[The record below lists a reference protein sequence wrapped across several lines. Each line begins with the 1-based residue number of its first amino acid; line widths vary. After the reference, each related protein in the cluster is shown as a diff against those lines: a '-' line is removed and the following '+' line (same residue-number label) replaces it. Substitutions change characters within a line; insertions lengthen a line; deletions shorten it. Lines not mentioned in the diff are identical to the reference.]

1 MGLLDYHPQ
10 VSIQP
15 ATGTNMCVSCYAQSW
30 EDSRGVATPIYH
42 LHIGTTTVPMCE
54 RCISEIVKAAVAA
67 GLYTSPK
74 D

>member
-30 EDSRGVATPIYH
+30 EDSRGVATPFYH
-42 LHIGTTTVPMCE
+42 LHIRDRQSGCSS
-54 RCISEIVKAAVAA
+54 RAVHI
-67 GLYTSPK
+67 P
-74 D
+74 

>member
-30 EDSRGVATPIYH
+30 EDSR
-42 LHIGTTTVPMCE
+42 VPMCE